1 MVNAD
6 LFSNADLSNAD
17 LFSNAD
23 LSNADLVYIVSN
35 I

>member
-17 LFSNAD
+17 L
-23 LSNADLVYIVSN
+23 SNADLVYIVSN